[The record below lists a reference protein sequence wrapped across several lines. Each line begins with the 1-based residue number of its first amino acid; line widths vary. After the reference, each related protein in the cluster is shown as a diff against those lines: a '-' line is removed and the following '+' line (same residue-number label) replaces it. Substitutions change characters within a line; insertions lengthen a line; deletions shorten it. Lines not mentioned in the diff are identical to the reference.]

1 MVIDRSYI
9 VRLPPILTLLVMLF
23 LYLFNVKT
31 YIVYIYI
38 LSYIII
44 ALPFIYYLNNEYS
57 DIIHPGISLLILLF
71 LYSVASVIYYNNNG
85 TTIFGDSI
93 SESTLTIFIAA
104 CILGELGI
112 IIGVIISM
120 RKSNYNIVFNFIN
133 NSTCALFGN
142 VMLTLAV
149 LLPFVSFNKVLSNFN
164 FLAASPY
171 SEWAL
176 SSRVAIISADSS
188 WPIIQVLTVEMPTI
202 LLISASI
209 YLIFRKQILFKII
222 GFCILTANLL
232 TSFLSGSRGVM
243 FETLC
248 ALVLFVHY
256 RVYKW
261 RASVILIGVIVSVI
275 LLNGISMVRSTS
287 NPIEMYD
294 ILANDKNNNIHD
306 LINLGSSGELQ
317 VGLNLMK
324 LIEAVSSGETKL
336 NYGKGFLDDIACYL
350 PRAIFL
356 DRPLPLSEK
365 FVEEFYP
372 GVLDAGGGYG
382 LFFLQDGYW
391 AFGLVGVFI
400 SIILFS
406 WAVSCVYL
414 FFKNYFNSDFMVLM
428 YSFVYFPLV
437 VSSPRSGLLLSFK
450 NALMNSMSY
459 VIVIIISY
467 IIMKINRKIC
477 KMRF

>member
-1 MVIDRSYI
+1 
-9 VRLPPILTLLVMLF
+9 MLF